1 MLRRHSRDG
10 AMTAADGTKLLFDGK
25 LFADYF
31 QIYLRCAATM
41 ALPEIW
47 DDAIVAQRVSRGPG
61 SLVISTA
68 RNMTVPLRVLLH
80 ASRPALDPA
89 GFDHLVEASLEVPSG
104 QLVIAGLTEEPADDH
119 AVPPGRLG
127 ALVGFQGL
135 GTLSPDGL
143 DGHDRYAVH
152 LWPGAAVGGQV
163 VTVHRQWRE
172 DLPA

>member
-1 MLRRHSRDG
+1 
-10 AMTAADGTKLLFDGK
+10 MTAADGAKLLFDGK

-31 QIYLRCAATM
+31 QIYLRCADTM

-47 DDAIVAQRVSRGPG
+47 DDAIVAQRVSPGPG
-61 SLVISTA
+61 CLVISTA

-80 ASRPALDPA
+80 RERPALNPA
-89 GFDHLVEASLEVPSG
+89 AFDHLAEAALDVPSG
-104 QLVIAGLTEEPADDH
+104 RLVIAGLMDLPPDGH

-127 ALVGFQGL
+127 ALIGFQGL

-143 DGHDRYAVH
+143 EGEDRYEVH
-152 LWPGAAVGGQV
+152 LWPGAAVGSQA
-163 VTVHRQWRE
+163 VTVHRQWRD

>member
-1 MLRRHSRDG
+1 
-10 AMTAADGTKLLFDGK
+10 MTAADGAKLLFDGK

-31 QIYLRCAATM
+31 QIYLRCADTM
-41 ALPEIW
+41 ALPDIW
-47 DDAIVAQRVSRGPG
+47 DDAIVAQRVSPGPG

-68 RNMTVPLRVLLH
+68 RNMPVPLRVVLH
-80 ASRPALDPA
+80 AKRPALDPA

-104 QLVIAGLTEEPADDH
+104 QLVIAGLMEEPADDH

-143 DGHDRYAVH
+143 DGDDRYAVH
-152 LWPGAAVGGQV
+152 LWPGMAAADRAVI
-163 VTVHRQWRE
+163 VHRQWQD
-172 DLPA
+172 DLPV